1 MVYPGYIFLLQ
12 NEPRPDVMK
21 QAQGTAYPPVVL
33 PWMWIVVVL
42 LPLINSGYATSETK
56 KTTKSRIACGS
67 QILIIM
73 IIMCFIFAFNR
84 EGFSL

>member
-56 KTTKSRIACGS
+56 QNKITNYLRIANSYHNDNHVFYLC
-67 QILIIM
+67 I
-73 IIMCFIFAFNR
+73 
-84 EGFSL
+84 